1 MEVINYRENL
11 KHFETSLNLAEI
23 QVSYKSK
30 IKDKVKIGSSKDAF
44 NVLYSLYDKDTI
56 EYLEQSY
63 LILLNNA
70 HKMLGWIKL
79 STGGTTG
86 AIVDVKVIFAL
97 ALITNSN
104 SLILSH
110 NHPSQNLIPSDK
122 DKDLTKVIY
131 EAGKF
136 LNISLIDHIIIAS
149 NETYYSF
156 ADEGM
161 LFCQN

>member
-1 MEVINYRENL
+1 MEINNYRENL

-30 IKDKVKIGSSKDAF
+30 LKDKPKIGSSKDAF
-44 NVLYSLYDKDTI
+44 MVLYSLYDKETI
-56 EYLEQSY
+56 EYLEQFY
-63 LILLNNA
+63 LMLLNRA

-79 STGGTTG
+79 STGGTSG

-97 ALITNSN
+97 ALRTNS
-104 SLILSH
+104 SSIIISH

-122 DKDLTKVIY
+122 DKDITKVIY

-136 LNISLIDHIIIAS
+136 FNITLLDHIIVAS
-149 NETYYSF
+149 EESYYSF
-156 ADEGM
+156 ADEGV
-161 LFCQN
+161 LIF

>member
-1 MEVINYRENL
+1 MYYIR
-11 KHFETSLNLAEI
+11 F
-23 QVSYKSK
+23 
-30 IKDKVKIGSSKDAF
+30 
-44 NVLYSLYDKDTI
+44 DKDTI

-86 AIVDVKVIFAL
+86 TNVDVKVIFAL
-97 ALITNSN
+97 ALRTNS
-104 SLILSH
+104 SAIIVSH
-110 NHPSQNLIPSDK
+110 NHPSQNIIPSDK
-122 DKDLTKVIY
+122 DKDITKVIY
-131 EAGKF
+131 QAGKF

-149 NETYYSF
+149 NETSYSF